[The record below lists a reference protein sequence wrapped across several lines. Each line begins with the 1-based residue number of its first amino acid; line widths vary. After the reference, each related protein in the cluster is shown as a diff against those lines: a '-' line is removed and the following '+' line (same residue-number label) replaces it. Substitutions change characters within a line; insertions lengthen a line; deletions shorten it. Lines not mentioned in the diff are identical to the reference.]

1 MNLLLADDHDLV
13 RDSLKVFI
21 ERDGEMSV
29 TAVGSLDAA
38 IEMAETRDVDIA
50 VLDLRM
56 PGMDGAGSIDR
67 FRAAH
72 PEIPVLL
79 MSGAAGP
86 NDVARAV
93 EAGAAG
99 FVAKSSSAGSL
110 VEAVRQILRGERVFD
125 DSADLRD
132 EADASPPGASGPAS
146 AARPVALTRRERDVL
161 RQLVRGRSNKEIA
174 RDLDLQE
181 VTIKLHLRSV
191 FRKLDVRNRTEAV
204 IAALAR
210 GLADDE

>member
-38 IEMAETRDVDIA
+38 IEMAEAGPVDIA

-56 PGMDGAGSIDR
+56 PGMDGPASINR

-72 PEIPVLL
+72 PEVPVLL
-79 MSGAAGP
+79 MSGVAAEHE
-86 NDVARAV
+86 VARAAA
-93 EAGAAG
+93 AGAAG
-99 FVAKSSSAGSL
+99 FVAKSSSAGTL
-110 VEAVRQILRGERVFD
+110 VEAVRQILRGERVFE
-125 DSADLRD
+125 SGIGA
-132 EADASPPGASGPAS
+132 PGVGTVGETVSGGRAI
-146 AARPVALTRRERDVL
+146 ALTRRERDVL

-204 IAALAR
+204 VAALAR
-210 GLADDE
+210 GLAEED